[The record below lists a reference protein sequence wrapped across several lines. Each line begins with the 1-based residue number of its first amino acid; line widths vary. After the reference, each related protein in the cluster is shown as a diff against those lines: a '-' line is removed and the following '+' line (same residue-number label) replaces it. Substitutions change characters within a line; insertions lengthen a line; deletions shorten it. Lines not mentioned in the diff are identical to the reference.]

1 MSPKVDTRG
10 HQRSMT
16 SSASGPATP
25 FVFSLCGA
33 SLVVEPLRL
42 DVDRAVLKRRSA
54 RSLQATTASGDL
66 RKNLLAMASI
76 AASSVGDALA
86 NRDA

>member
-16 SSASGPATP
+16 SSASRPATL

-42 DVDRAVLKRRSA
+42 GVDRAVLKRRSA
-54 RSLQATTASGDL
+54 KSLQATNGAGRPSQESRRNGFH
-66 RKNLLAMASI
+66 
-76 AASSVGDALA
+76 AALSVGDALA